1 MSPPSLQALQR
12 GVRSDGWL
20 EDDAPSLS
28 LWRFAARP
36 QPTPDCIGA
45 VRPVRIAS
53 ALEEAMVWSRRRMIR
68 SGSLIALALAAQ
80 IMAVRADQRDDFLA
94 GRTRDCPR
102 CDLAGA

>member
-1 MSPPSLQALQR
+1 MFWARIVSGSARMAATAAIAAPAPRIRLVSDMSPPSLQALQR

-20 EDDAPSLS
+20 EDDASSLS

-68 SGSLIALALAAQ
+68 SGLLIAL
-80 IMAVRADQRDDFLA
+80 
-94 GRTRDCPR
+94 
-102 CDLAGA
+102 